1 MQNFFRIDFYQG
13 KTDAS
18 DYNQV
23 KHSLVDTAFNRVIIS
38 LTISGDKLQS
48 VSNYSREPKRL
59 TFECFPTSWIQDNIL
74 SGSNEHERY
83 ISHYEVKVYRD
94 GVLFF
99 TGIIDTSQLSFDVSS
114 GIVKFTCYDKIK
126 LMSVF
131 SDLTHYYSL
140 TAGYLPIWILGYFLQ
155 DIQQTIPVNIP
166 YLNQFAV
173 PTHLIPSGSPLTIVH
188 VDFDDLLSLP
198 ASAQYGQGWNYLIAP
213 GIGFS
218 SPYYGYKIDVLSNTL
233 TFVFA
238 HAVIAKAVYLPT
250 PVMPQYQGRYRGR
263 IYRFYNGVC
272 PVVLE
277 YDEKTGWS
285 EDVASLDSN
294 YNEFIKWFND
304 HSLTEAVIF
313 NGLSSTG
320 TLDGRSYGSS
330 QYVDHWIEAQCS
342 GNIFP
347 SRIQPGKSYET
358 YKEEQTDN
366 IKALQ
371 GMLMLYNATIFT
383 NAAGQIILKNK
394 DAYSATIID
403 IEDGD
408 VISFVTK
415 RGNQEKPGITAI
427 DVLAGDTTQLQG
439 IVKGYLIDFYDS
451 KWSVEATIDQLSKYS
466 LSLQSKIRIKTKVY
480 AITEIE
486 RDYVND
492 EYKVKAW
499 LL

>member
-1 MQNFFRIDFYQG
+1 MPNLFKVDFVQG

-18 DYNQV
+18 DYSQV
-23 KHSLVDTAFNRVIIS
+23 KHSLVDTASNRVVIS

-59 TFECFPTSWIQDNIL
+59 TFECFPTSWITDNIL

-83 ISHYEVKVYRD
+83 ISHFEVKVYRD

-188 VDFDDLLSLP
+188 VDFDDMLQFPNP
-198 ASAQYGQGWNYLIAP
+198 ANGWTYSYHSSGWPGPYWGYLVDTP
-213 GIGFS
+213 S
-218 SPYYGYKIDVLSNTL
+218 NKI

-238 HAVIAKAVYLPT
+238 YKKVIQATYPSPAT
-250 PVMPQYQGRYRGR
+250 TRYQGRFRGKV
-263 IYRFYNGVC
+263 YRFLNGIC
-272 PVVLE
+272 PIVVE
-277 YDEKTGWS
+277 YDEKTGWE
-285 EDVASLDSN
+285 EDITSVDNA
-294 YNEFIKWFND
+294 YNEFLSFFND
-304 HSLTEAVIF
+304 NSISSNVLF

-403 IEDGD
+403 IEDED
-408 VISFVTK
+408 VISYVTK

-427 DVLAGDTTQLQG
+427 DVLAGDTAQLQG

-466 LSLQSKIRIKTKVY
+466 LSLQSKIRIKTLVY